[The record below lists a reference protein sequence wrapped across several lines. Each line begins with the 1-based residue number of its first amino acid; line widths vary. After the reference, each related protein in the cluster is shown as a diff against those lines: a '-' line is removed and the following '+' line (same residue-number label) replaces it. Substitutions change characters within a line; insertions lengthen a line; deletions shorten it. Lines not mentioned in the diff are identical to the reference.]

1 MPGSEQNNEN
11 DKLNVIDNEAKEINI
26 SALPKYNELTEEND
40 YLVNIQPGR
49 PPIYERPEDLLLK
62 VEKYFKRIAQLAEK
76 PTVTGLALFLGFSC
90 RDSMYEYKEKSLNY
104 FYIIKRAQTV
114 IEKYYELG
122 LHDNKRV
129 SGAIFALK
137 NMGWYDNQVID
148 LGLDKLIRLPE
159 VKEEEKHKIT
169 SKIKDKI

>member
-1 MPGSEQNNEN
+1 MS
-11 DKLNVIDNEAKEINI
+11 DIINEAKKYWENNFNCSQAAACGILDYYGFKQQ
-26 SALPKYNELTEEND
+26 SETMKKALLPFEGGIGERSICGSLTGA
-40 YLVNIQPGR
+40 LAGLST
-49 PPIYERPEDLLLK
+49 LLH
-62 VEKYFKRIAQLAEK
+62 EKGIE
-76 PTVTGLALFLGFSC
+76 